1 MGGEGVGLYLF
12 SFYRLTCVCVRERD
26 RQTEKDTETERGELK
41 RRHRLASKTKILWK
55 KTASLRAS
63 SRCPINIFTK
73 ETLLLF
79 YFGLAWFAF

>member
-1 MGGEGVGLYLF
+1 M
-12 SFYRLTCVCVRERD
+12 RERETD

-41 RRHRLASKTKILWK
+41 RRHRLASKTKTLWK
-55 KTASLRAS
+55 KTKKKTRLRAS
-63 SRCPINIFTK
+63 SGCPINMFTK